1 MTLLSRYFLYC
12 PRFFAPHFHAR
23 YDDAKVEIA
32 IETLSVLAGKLPPR
46 AIGLV
51 MEWAS
56 RHQEELLVDWE
67 LARQQAA
74 LRKIDPL
81 E

>member
-1 MTLLSRYFLYC
+1 MRETVMTFMIRGVST
-12 PRFFAPHFHAR
+12 
-23 YDDAKVEIA
+23 VM
-32 IETLSVLAGKLPPR
+32 TV
-46 AIGLV
+46 GLV

-56 RHQEELLVDWE
+56 RHQEELMVDWE
-67 LARQQAA
+67 LAHQQAA

>member
-1 MTLLSRYFLYC
+1 M
-12 PRFFAPHFHAR
+12 
-23 YDDAKVEIA
+23 EIE

-46 AIGLV
+46 ALGMV

-56 RHQEELLVDWE
+56 RHQHELMVDWQ
-67 LARQQAA
+67 LARQQAE
-74 LRKIDPL
+74 LNKIEPL

>member
-1 MTLLSRYFLYC
+1 ML
-12 PRFFAPHFHAR
+12 AG
-23 YDDAKVEIA
+23 DATVEIA

-56 RHQEELLVDWE
+56 RHQEELMVDWE